1 MSVIPIDTAASAA
14 SGAAKPRRFWQRF
27 AQALDRLV
35 VYRTKRAVP
44 EIVLRR
50 CKHDI
55 DRCRRLMLHGCIAPA
70 DARIN
75 RGSSRRA
82 VQTMQTR

>member
-1 MSVIPIDTAASAA
+1 MSVIPLDTAANAA
-14 SGAAKPRRFWQRF
+14 NGAAKPRRFWQRL

-44 EIVLRR
+44 EIILRR

-55 DRCRRLMLHGCIAPA
+55 ARCRRLMLHGSLAA
-70 DARIN
+70 VDAGIN
-75 RGSSRRA
+75 ARMRA
-82 VQTMQTR
+82 AGTRASTSL